1 MEGEIRVNA
10 SPLFNYALHEMYPL
24 LQVFVILVKYESVIF
39 AEINYITR
47 VSQVM
52 NHLHKLT

>member
-39 AEINYITR
+39 AEINYIR
-47 VSQVM
+47 IQFKNM
-52 NHLHKLT
+52 MIRQKF